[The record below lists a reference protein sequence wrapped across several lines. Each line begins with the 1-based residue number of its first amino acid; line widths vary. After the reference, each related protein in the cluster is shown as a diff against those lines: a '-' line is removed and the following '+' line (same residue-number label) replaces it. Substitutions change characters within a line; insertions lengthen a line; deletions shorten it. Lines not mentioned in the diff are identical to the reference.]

1 MDKNFDEY
9 NIGYVVLYFCKYI
22 SEGLLLLKRLF
33 IINTFTDTFKWKKTL
48 SKYLIWFK
56 LPRSATGLFLN
67 QQNLS
72 DGHLILWHISEIV
85 FVMLPLYFRFFSY
98 KNIDTTT

>member
-33 IINTFTDTFKWKKTL
+33 IINTFTDTFK
-48 SKYLIWFK
+48 
-56 LPRSATGLFLN
+56 
-67 QQNLS
+67 
-72 DGHLILWHISEIV
+72 
-85 FVMLPLYFRFFSY
+85 
-98 KNIDTTT
+98 